1 MNENKHISEADVIAG
16 HFNGGGYVFYRLP
29 DAKTYTF
36 ISQQGRPEELA
47 ALDVSDRFSGVIL
60 APFTVSSECPV
71 ILIKPDY
78 CASNNYTTANAI
90 SAGPQ
95 LYSDDSYARHDS
107 YKRSFEECHRSLIE
121 GHVGKIVLSRRMAL
135 QNTSDSPWNAIQ
147 LFHKACQLYPH
158 NYVSLWWTERTGC
171 WLVATPETLI
181 KKTEEEQWQTMALAG
196 TMKWEECCKLGFEKA
211 WSQKNIEE
219 QQYVATYIEQR
230 LIPYVGKMTTSP
242 TYTSQSA
249 DLAHLH
255 TDFTFSLK
263 EGVRLGTLLQCLHP
277 TPAVCGVPQEAARN
291 AILHYE
297 DSSRKYY
304 AGFSGPI
311 RLNGDSQLY
320 VSLRC
325 MEIAPK
331 KALLYAGG
339 GLLKDSKE
347 EDEWTETQRK
357 MRTMLNLFS

>member
-1 MNENKHISEADVIAG
+1 MNENKHISEADVIEG

-29 DAKTYTF
+29 DAQTYTF

-47 ALDVSDRFSGVIL
+47 ALDISDSFNGVVI
-60 APFTVSSECPV
+60 APFVVSESCPV
-71 ILIKPDY
+71 VLVSPDL
-78 CASNNYTTANAI
+78 I
-90 SAGPQ
+90 SADCPMKTTDRTTEQGT
-95 LYSDDSYARHDS
+95 YSDDSKERHDS
-107 YKRSFEECHRSLIE
+107 YVRSFEECHRSLIE
-121 GHVGKIVLSRRMAL
+121 GKTGKIVLSRRMTL
-135 QNTSDSPWNAIQ
+135 RNTSKQPWNTVQ
-147 LFHKACQLYPH
+147 LFHEACRRYPH

-181 KKTEEEQWQTMALAG
+181 RKADGEKWQTMALAG
-196 TMKWEECCKLGFEKA
+196 TMKWEECARLGFDHA
-211 WSQKNIEE
+211 WSQKNKEE

-230 LIPYVGKMTTSP
+230 LLPYVSRMTTSP
-242 TYTSQSA
+242 TYTSQAA

-255 TDFTFSLK
+255 TDFTFALK
-263 EGVRLGTLLQCLHP
+263 DGVRLGTLLQCLHP
-277 TPAVCGVPQEAARN
+277 TPAVCGVPKEMARK
-291 AILHYE
+291 AILRYE
-297 DSSRKYY
+297 DSPRKYY

-325 MEIAPK
+325 MEISAD

-357 MRTMLNLFS
+357 MHTMLSLFS